1 MQERSRNRTE
11 KHLETAL
18 RGGRKMDKL
27 AVLKEYFGYTSF
39 RGGQEQL
46 IDCILSG
53 RDLLGVMPTGAGKS
67 LCFQVPALCMPG
79 VTLVVSP
86 LISLMK
92 DQVMALKQA
101 GVAAAFLNS
110 SLNERQFPKA
120 IANMKQGMYKIIYV
134 APERLLTPGFLDAC
148 AGLRIDLVAVDEAHC
163 ISRWG
168 QDFRPSYTRIPEF
181 LEKLPRRPVVAAFTA
196 TATPEVR
203 ADIRDQLGLRDPF
216 LLVTGFD
223 RPNLRFSVEKPRDKR
238 KALFDFVDA
247 RQNQCGIVYCQ
258 TRKQVEEVSAFLC
271 ESGFSAT
278 RYHAGLSDEERRL
291 NQDSFV
297 YDECRIAV
305 ATNAFGMGIDKSD
318 VRYVLHYNMPLD
330 LESYYQ
336 EAGRAGRD
344 GEPADCLLLYSAR
357 DLQTARFLIEKS
369 RENTAQTDPVLA
381 AELTA
386 RAMERLAI
394 MSGYCETPGCLR
406 GYILNYFGEAGP
418 ESCENCANC
427 LRAAQRAE
435 LGLDNM
441 DRDNELFRR
450 LQHLRGEIAREQN
463 VPAFVV
469 FSDASLRDMCKKL
482 PMSMDSFMMV
492 SGVGRRKQQA
502 YGAEFLREIR
512 AFVRDKGM

>member
-1 MQERSRNRTE
+1 
-11 KHLETAL
+11 
-18 RGGRKMDKL
+18 MDKYK
-27 AVLKEYFGYTSF
+27 VLREYFGYSAF

-46 IDCILSG
+46 IDCILAG

-79 VTLVVSP
+79 ITLVVSP

-101 GVAAAFLNS
+101 GVPAAYLNS

-120 IANMKQGMYKIIYV
+120 LANMKRGQYKMVYV
-134 APERLLTPGFLDAC
+134 APERLLTPGFVDAC
-148 AGLRIDLVAVDEAHC
+148 SGLRIDLVAVDEAHC

-203 ADIRDQLGLRDPF
+203 EDIRQQLGLRDPF

-223 RPNLRFSVEKPRDKR
+223 RPNLRFSVDRPKDKR
-238 KALFDFVDA
+238 RALFEFVDA
-247 RQNQCGIVYCQ
+247 RQGQCGIVYCQ
-258 TRKQVEEVSAFLC
+258 TRKQVEEICEFLC

-297 YDECRIAV
+297 YDQCRIAV

-318 VRYVLHYNMPLD
+318 VRFVVHYSMPLD

-344 GEPADCLLLYSAR
+344 GEPSECLLLFGTK

-369 RENTAQTDPVLA
+369 RENADQKDPELA

-386 RAMERLAI
+386 RALERLAV
-394 MSGYCETPGCLR
+394 MSGYCNEPGCLR
-406 GYILNYFGEAGP
+406 SYILRYFGENAP
-418 ESCENCANC
+418 DRCENCGNC
-427 LRAAQRAE
+427 LRAAQRTA
-435 LGLDNM
+435 LGLDTQG
-441 DRDNELFRR
+441 DNELLRR
-450 LQHLRGEIAREQN
+450 LRDLRAEIAREQGI
-463 VPAFVV
+463 PAFMI
-469 FSDASLRDMCKKL
+469 FSDGSLRDMCEKL
-482 PMSMDSFMMV
+482 PQSMDSFMMV

-502 YGAEFLREIR
+502 YGPEFLREIR
-512 AFVRDKGM
+512 AFLRDRQ